1 MKIGNLSLL
10 LTSTDI
16 LSLITKFSL
25 DDSLSINSISITD
38 RLAIIGK
45 VSLKSITIPFN
56 CKLSINSFNNESL
69 SIKIDSF
76 TAINITIPSKIKEA
90 ALKKILSS
98 FSKEWLT
105 QEKGIIKVN
114 ITNLIKHNNIST
126 LSIKEIAFI
135 PNHISIILENI
146 SLIDNLETLL
156 SFIQVQDN
164 HSLIIS
170 I

>member
-16 LSLITKFSL
+16 LSLIKKFSL
-25 DDSLSINSISITD
+25 YNSLYINSISITD
-38 RLAIIGK
+38 RLTVIGK
-45 VSLKSITIPFN
+45 VSLKSINIPFN
-56 CKLSINSFNNESL
+56 CKLSIDSFNNESL

-76 TAINITIPSKIKEA
+76 TAINISIPTKIKEA

-98 FSKEWLT
+98 FSKEWLSE
-105 QEKGIIKVN
+105 EKGIIKVN
-114 ITNLIKHNNIST
+114 IIDLIKHNNIST
-126 LSIKEIAFI
+126 LSVKEIAFI
-135 PNHISIILENI
+135 PNHISIVLENI
-146 SLIDNLETLL
+146 SLIDDLETLL
-156 SFIQVQDN
+156 SFVKVQDN